1 MHGAVPVSDA
11 VASPTALREAAL
23 AVVAHLHGLRVNGLQ
38 LEPAESGHELL
49 DTLRYGLDLERLDLE
64 RQFLTA
70 LKRAEVAL
78 AGGVAVER
86 YLGATDDAGE
96 AEAIAD
102 AILARLCDSGRQRET
117 LHAFARCRLLDLLDA
132 PDNRA
137 MIEELAVQLDTEGT
151 LDRDQ
156 FMLVTLR
163 TVKLPL

>member
-1 MHGAVPVSDA
+1 MPNTSVRRQLPFLL
-11 VASPTALREAAL
+11 PAL
-23 AVVAHLHGLRVNGLQ
+23 
-38 LEPAESGHELL
+38 LL
-49 DTLRYGLDLERLDLE
+49 T
-64 RQFLTA
+64 
-70 LKRAEVAL
+70 L